1 MKDGLLPDG
10 AAVFADMVPSP
21 PYGRPPVRA
30 RSNKKARRLDI
41 EDISAARLS
50 RGDPGVFRPI
60 LADG

>member
-1 MKDGLLPDG
+1 MI
-10 AAVFADMVPSP
+10 PSP

-30 RSNKKARRLDI
+30 CSNKKAGRLDI